1 MADFHIKDTYGN
13 NYKIGGNV
21 SGIYN
26 FPISKLV
33 NIFPMQI
40 SIGSSISANSY
51 TSITQTAPSETIS
64 NSNFIPIGVVGYNLD
79 VEIGIVIKSMY
90 YDTTN
95 NEITFELANVTST
108 SKIAGSIIVYVLR
121 VCDTAPWLVRT

>member
-33 NIFPMQI
+33 NIFALPI
-40 SIGSSISANSY
+40 NVASSISANSY
-51 TSITQTAPSETIS
+51 TSVTSTAPSETIS
-64 NSNFIPIGVVGYNLD
+64 NSNFVP
-79 VEIGIVIKSMY
+79 IGIVGYKLETEVGVIVQSIY
-90 YDTTN
+90 YDNSN
-95 NEITFELANVTST
+95 NEIAIELANVSSS
-108 SKIAGSIIVYVLR
+108 SKIVSQIIVYVLR